1 MILTKL
7 LGKTGMFSVARSTE
21 VVTVESV
28 VVPTEKVVVVIPA
41 YNEEQTIGAT
51 LQSLLDQSRIP
62 DEVHVIVNNTSDD
75 TVYESS
81 KFEGIHQMRKKMG
94 LVQCEV
100 IVHDIGRNFE
110 KKVGA
115 LNYGYALAKKSGADY
130 FIGVDGDTTL
140 DKKCIENLLDEMV
153 GDSRIGGLSAIYGFE
168 DVKGGGP
175 ISQFLLAAQKSQ
187 FAAFNMD
194 HLLRKRTMS
203 VLGGQCSIFRM
214 KALES
219 VCDFYLQ
226 DSPWTSDSEVE
237 DSLLSLQIKKV
248 RYMTKISARARASVG
263 PMLSL
268 GALNAQQVKW
278 AAGGANLLKEFP
290 LHPNMRQ
297 KWSENIGMVLNI
309 LVRVLFGV
317 MLSASLA
324 LGAFVFNPIWLIPPV
339 LAWLLAVRVTASM
352 ENRTWK
358 DWVYSVSFVG
368 PEIYMW
374 LKFVFFAKSWWQV
387 LSGNES
393 DNWGAQSRAESGGGG
408 IGWLVWPVIVV
419 GAVGSIAVYAWL
431 QLGIVE
437 QTAILGYGWP
447 MLMLVTVAL
456 TLAMFRKAL
465 RPHRGFT
472 V

>member
-1 MILTKL
+1 MIITKL
-7 LGKTGMFSVARSTE
+7 LERTGMVSVARNTE
-21 VVTVESV
+21 VIDAV
-28 VVPTEKVVVVIPA
+28 VVPTEKVVVIIPA
-41 YNEEQTIGAT
+41 YNEEGTIGGV
-51 LQSLLDQSRIP
+51 LESLLAQSRIP
-62 DEVHVIVNNTSDD
+62 DEVHVIINNTSDD

-81 KFEGIHQMRKKMG
+81 KFEGTHRMRKKIG
-94 LVQCEV
+94 LVQCKV
-100 IVHDIGRNFE
+100 VVHDIGHNAE

-115 LNYGYALAKKSGADY
+115 LNYGYHLAKESGAD
-130 FIGVDGDTTL
+130 FIIGVDGDTTL
-140 DKKCIENLLDEMV
+140 DKKCIDNMLDEMT
-153 GDSRIGGLSAIYGFE
+153 GDSRIGGLSAIYGF
-168 DVKGGGP
+168 DDIKGGGP
-175 ISQFLLAAQKSQ
+175 MTQFLLTAQKAQ

-194 HLLRKRTMS
+194 HLLKKRTMS

-214 KALES
+214 KALDT
-219 VCDFYLQ
+219 VCEFYLQ

-248 RYMTKISARARASVG
+248 RYQTKISATARANVG
-263 PMLSL
+263 PMLTFSSL
-268 GALNAQQVKW
+268 YAQQVKW
-278 AAGGANLLKEFP
+278 TAGGAKLLREFP

-297 KWSENIGMVLNI
+297 KWGENIGMVMNI
-309 LVRVLFGV
+309 LVRVMFAV

-339 LAWLLAVRVTASM
+339 LAWLLSVRVTASM
-352 ENRTWK
+352 QGRTWK
-358 DWVYSVSFVG
+358 DWVYSVTFIG

-374 LKFVFFAKSWWQV
+374 LKAVYFARSWWQV
-387 LSGNES
+387 ASGVEH

-408 IGWLVWPVIVV
+408 FGWIIWPALVLS
-419 GAVGSIAVYAWL
+419 AVGGIAVYAWL

-447 MLMLVTVAL
+447 VLVGLTILL
-456 TLAMFRKAL
+456 TLAMFRKAI